1 MCQSDTAVKSSQNRG
16 YEIAVHSE
24 WRMVLKPGARPAKIP
39 DDIAMRWSC
48 QVSKVPALGTKSG
61 RPWMRYPSGN
71 SSTLTPA
78 VLSMLATAARR
89 SVSL

>member
-1 MCQSDTAVKSSQNRG
+1 MTMNVPWAITTRISDEVSERMCQSDTAVKSSQNRG

-61 RPWMRYPSGN
+61 RP
-71 SSTLTPA
+71 
-78 VLSMLATAARR
+78 
-89 SVSL
+89 